1 MSKINLNNHKHNIYS
16 QSGEDGIVDKLLS
29 IGTLEPNFQFVE
41 FGAHDGV
48 TNSNC
53 FNLLKNKN
61 YEGLFIEP
69 DKKRFQELLINTKNY
84 NSTNIKSFV
93 TPNGKTSLD
102 NILNDNKIDKNFDI
116 LSIDIDGFDYQIFES
131 LNRFKPKIVIIEYN
145 PTIPNDV
152 SYIQPYNT
160 KSRHGS
166 SVKSLI
172 ELGESKGYIPVALT
186 DTNLFLL
193 DLDIFENSSL
203 KILDLNEE
211 RDDADTKIYVF
222 YGYNGDIIYSHKFIN
237 LRWHFLKYDLSK
249 VQLVPKYFRIL
260 LEDYSAIKNILYKI
274 YSTYLTYKLRII
286 NRFNFWI

>member
-1 MSKINLNNHKHNIYS
+1 MSKTNLNNHKHNIYS

-274 YSTYLTYKLRII
+274 YSTYLKYKLRII
-286 NRFNFWI
+286 NRFNF

>member
-16 QSGEDGIVDKLLS
+16 QPGEDGIVDKLLS

-286 NRFNFWI
+286 NRFNF

>member
-1 MSKINLNNHKHNIYS
+1 MSKTNLNNHKHNIYS

-61 YEGLFIEP
+61 YEGFFIEP
-69 DKKRFQELLINTKNY
+69 DKKRFQALLINTKNY

-102 NILNDNKIDKNFDI
+102 NILNDNKVDKNFDI

-152 SYIQPYNT
+152 SYIQPYDT

-166 SVKSLI
+166 SIKSLI
-172 ELGESKGYIPVALT
+172 ELGESKGYVPVALT

-203 KILDLNEE
+203 EILDLNEE
-211 RDDADTKIYVF
+211 RDDAETKIYVF
-222 YGYNGDIIYSHKFIN
+222 MDTTVTLFTLIN
-237 LRWHFLKYDLSK
+237 L
-249 VQLVPKYFRIL
+249 
-260 LEDYSAIKNILYKI
+260 
-274 YSTYLTYKLRII
+274 STLDGI
-286 NRFNFWI
+286 F

>member
-1 MSKINLNNHKHNIYS
+1 M
-16 QSGEDGIVDKLLS
+16 
-29 IGTLEPNFQFVE
+29 
-41 FGAHDGV
+41 
-48 TNSNC
+48 
-53 FNLLKNKN
+53 KNKN

-274 YSTYLTYKLRII
+274 YSTYLKYKLRII
-286 NRFNFWI
+286 NRFNF

>member
-286 NRFNFWI
+286 NRFNF